1 MMDIKYA
8 PEWQGERTTH
18 LVESKG
24 VPYLVFTPFEELPFI
39 THGFSTRLGG
49 VSENEFAS
57 MNLSYERG
65 DKKESVDENYHR
77 ICKAMG
83 VAEENLVFSQQ
94 VHDTKVVRV
103 EKPGRYLTGIDG
115 MVTNTPGLVLTTS
128 YADCVPL
135 FFVDRVNKAIGLS
148 HSGWRGTKGEIGRI
162 TVETMQ
168 KEFGTD
174 PEEVIA
180 VIGPSIC
187 GDCYEVSED
196 VALQFPETARW
207 RKEGAEAGKYQL
219 DLWKANKEILK
230 RAGLSEKNIHISGVC
245 TACNSELLFSH
256 RASGG
261 KRGNLNGFLSI
272 NIL

>member
-1 MMDIKYA
+1 MTDIKYT
-8 PEWQGERTTH
+8 PLWQGEKTTH
-18 LVESKG
+18 LVENKG
-24 VPYLVFTPFEELPFI
+24 VPYLVFEPFQKLPFI

-49 VSENEFAS
+49 VSKNEFAS

-65 DKKESVDENYHR
+65 DEKEAVDENYHR
-77 ICKAMG
+77 ICKALG
-83 VAEENLVFSQQ
+83 VAEEKLVFSQQ
-94 VHDTKVVRV
+94 VHATKVVRV

-135 FFVDRVNKAIGLS
+135 FFVDKEKKAIGLS

-162 TVETMQ
+162 TVETM
-168 KEFGTD
+168 KREFD
-174 PEEVIA
+174 SNLEDIVA

-187 GDCYEVSED
+187 GSCYEVSEE
-196 VALQFPETARW
+196 VALQFPETVRW
-207 RKEGAEAGKYQL
+207 RKEGTEAGKYQL
-219 DLWKANKEILK
+219 DLWKANQEILE
-230 RAGLSEKNIHISGVC
+230 RAGLPKENIHTAGVC
-245 TACNSELLFSH
+245 TACNSKLLFSH
-256 RASGG
+256 RASNG